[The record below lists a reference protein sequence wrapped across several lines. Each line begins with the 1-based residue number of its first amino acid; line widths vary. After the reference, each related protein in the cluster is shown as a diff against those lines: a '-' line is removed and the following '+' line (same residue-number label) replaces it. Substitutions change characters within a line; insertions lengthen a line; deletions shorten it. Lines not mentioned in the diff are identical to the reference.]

1 MAITSMSKGTNRSV
15 EAATENFVVASS
27 TVAGTIIGKAVV
39 PANATILGVSVKT
52 NVVMVGG
59 TNVTVKIGG
68 ASAVAVSA
76 AIITADMNAVLKQD
90 TQVAV
95 APLALTAAA
104 IAQGNI
110 TITTAGTYTAGDI
123 DVTIHYVV

>member
-27 TVAGTIIGKAVV
+27 TAAATFIGKAKV

-52 NVVMVGG
+52 NIAMAGG
-59 TNVTVKIGG
+59 TNVTVKVGG

-76 AIITADMNAVLKQD
+76 AILTATMTPALKQN
-90 TQVAV
+90 TLISV

-104 IAQGNI
+104 VAEGNI
-110 TITTAGTYTAGDI
+110 TITTVGTFTAGDI

>member
-15 EAATENFVVASS
+15 EAATENFVVGSS
-27 TVAGTIIGKAVV
+27 TVAGTVIGNAKV

-95 APLALTAAA
+95 APLVLTAGAVA
-104 IAQGNI
+104 EGNI
-110 TITTAGTYTAGDI
+110 TITTVGTFNAGDI
-123 DVTIHYVV
+123 DVTVHYVV